1 MSIDGLK
8 VGVFVDGGENIFTSN
23 LDGTGTFTLH
33 LDGRDIEFVSTPT
46 IDEDNPQTTVV
57 TNTIANTIKYDVIK
71 QWRNENGEEINPP
84 AGTSVSFNIYQML
97 NNSYTYDTAVATFTM
112 DGIVG

>member
-1 MSIDGLK
+1 MDDFYAENLTDTKTKSMPKYDNLGRELEYRWIES
-8 VGVFVDGGENIFTSN
+8 GVFVDGGENIFTSN

-57 TNTIANTIKYDVIK
+57 TILLQI
-71 QWRNENGEEINPP
+71 Q
-84 AGTSVSFNIYQML
+84 L
-97 NNSYTYDTAVATFTM
+97 NMT
-112 DGIVG
+112 